1 MLETSRPRSSIVT
14 INKNHLTS
22 VAREL
27 AKVVET
33 MRPRAK
39 PIRPATTTGFPRRLV
54 FIVSSDFGLGSIE
67 CGWQYFH
74 FTVFFSTITIFSKV
88 FSLSITIA
96 DSRVSTISGKQLLY
110 SHYCFAGVTISQK
123 ICSITTF

>member
-1 MLETSRPRSSIVT
+1 MSNCKTNIAT
-14 INKNHLTS
+14 INKNHLTL

-54 FIVSSDFGLGSIE
+54 FIVCSDFGLGSIE
-67 CGWQYFH
+67 FGWQYFH
-74 FTVFFSTITIFSKV
+74 FTVFFRTITIFSKV
-88 FSLSITIA
+88 FSLSIMIV

-110 SHYCFAGVTISQK
+110 SLDCFPGVTISQK